1 MLYIVFLILI
11 GATVQDES
19 PNAIRPEIVKRFL
32 SADID
37 PREWRHLRLRT

>member
-1 MLYIVFLILI
+1 MLYIVSLILI

-19 PNAIRPEIVKRFL
+19 PNAIRPEGATFFL

-37 PREWRHLRLRT
+37 PREWRHMRLRT